1 MPSTR
6 TSCPTACLAVL
17 LLLLCASPSR
27 AQDGRLVDSTPVV
40 LKETDLAKLEAGE
53 PGARAALDQ
62 VELRTI
68 TYSSGGLR
76 VKGYLAMPKQGEK
89 LPCVI
94 FNRGGNREFG
104 TLDDLRAARIL
115 GRLASWGYVAVAS
128 LYRGNGGGEG
138 REEFGGKD
146 VDDVLNLLP
155 LLDALPR
162 ADASRVGMY
171 GWSRGG
177 MMTYLTLAR
186 TDRIAAAVIGGGMA
200 DFDDMIKRRPEME
213 SDVAAELVP
222 GWTQQREA
230 AIAARSAVRWPERLP
245 ATTPILLLHG
255 TADWRVHPSQ
265 AMTMASKLLDLKR
278 PFRLVLLEGGD
289 HGLSEHRGEVDRLA
303 RDWFDRY
310 VRDRSPWPSLEPHG
324 D

>member
-1 MPSTR
+1 MR
-6 TSCPTACLAVL
+6 GL
-17 LLLLCASPSR
+17 LLVAALLWALSAPVAR
-27 AQDGRLVDSTPVV
+27 AQDGKLLDATPIV
-40 LKETDLAKLEAGE
+40 LKAADLAKLEAGE
-53 PGARAALDQ
+53 PGSRAALGQ
-62 VELRTI
+62 VELRSI
-68 TYSSGGLR
+68 TYSSGGLK
-76 VKGYLAMPKQGEK
+76 VKGYIALPKQGEK

-94 FNRGGNREFG
+94 YNRGGNREFG
-104 TLDDLRAARIL
+104 SLDDARAAKIL
-115 GRLASWGYVAVAS
+115 GKLASWGYVAVAS

-162 ADASRVGMY
+162 ADATRVGMY

-177 MMTYLTLAR
+177 MMTYLALAR

-200 DFDDMIKRRPEME
+200 DLDDMIRRRPEME
-213 SDVAAELVP
+213 SGVAAELVP
-222 GWTQQREA
+222 RWATERDA
-230 AIAARSAVRWPERLP
+230 AIAARSAVHWPEKLP
-245 ATTPILLLHG
+245 AKTPLLLLHG
-255 TADWRVHPSQ
+255 TADWRVHPRQ

-289 HGLSEHRGEVDRLA
+289 HGLSEHRSEVDRLA
-303 RDWFDRY
+303 HDWLDRY
-310 VRDRSPWPSLEPHG
+310 VRDRTSWPSLEPHG